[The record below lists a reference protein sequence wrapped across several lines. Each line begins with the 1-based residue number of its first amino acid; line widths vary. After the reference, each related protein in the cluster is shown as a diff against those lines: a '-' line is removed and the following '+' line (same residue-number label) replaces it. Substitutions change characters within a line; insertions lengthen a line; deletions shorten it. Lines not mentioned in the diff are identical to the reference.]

1 MKIIVG
7 LGNPGSKYEKT
18 LHNMGFLTLGTLG
31 KRFGLTFR
39 TSECRA
45 RTDTLRTAGP
55 GGEPEKAL
63 LALPQTYMN
72 LSGDSVAELVG
83 KYKIAL
89 EDLLVVY
96 DDLDLEKG
104 ALRFRAAG
112 SSGTHNG
119 MRSIVARLGD
129 TRFPRLR
136 IGIGRPPHPDFEVAD
151 YVLSEVRK
159 EDYERMGLA
168 IERAADACEDFL
180 RGMSAEQLM
189 QKYNAAPGGAK

>member
-1 MKIIVG
+1 MKLVVG
-7 LGNPGSKYEKT
+7 LGNPGPKYQKT

-31 KRFGLTFR
+31 ERHGLRFR
-39 TSECRA
+39 TSECKA
-45 RTDTLRTAGP
+45 RTDSLYLGES
-55 GGEPEKAL
+55 GGKAL

-72 LSGDSVAELVG
+72 LSGDSVFELMH

-89 EDLLVVY
+89 SDLLVVY

-119 MRSIVARLGD
+119 MRSIVARLGS
-129 TRFPRLR
+129 TEFPRLR
-136 IGIGRPPHPDFEVAD
+136 IGIGRPPHPDFQVAD

-159 EDYERMGLA
+159 GDEEMTVRA

-180 RGMSAEQLM
+180 SGLSAEQMM
-189 QKYNAAPGGAK
+189 QKYNARG

>member
-31 KRFGLTFR
+31 KRFGLNFR

-45 RTDTLRTAGP
+45 RTDVLRLPGA
-55 GGEPEKAL
+55 GGELEKVL
-63 LALPQTYMN
+63 FALPQTYMN
-72 LSGDSVAELVG
+72 LSGDSVFELVG
-83 KYKIAL
+83 KYKLAL
-89 EDLLVVY
+89 SDLLVVY

-104 ALRFRAAG
+104 VLRFRAAG
-112 SSGTHNG
+112 SPGTHNG
-119 MRSIVARLGD
+119 MRSICTRLGE
-129 TRFPRLR
+129 TGFPRLR

-159 EDYERMGLA
+159 GDYELMGQA
-168 IERAADACEDFL
+168 IERAADACEDFF
-180 RGMSAEQLM
+180 RGMTAEQLM
-189 QKYNAAPGGAK
+189 QKYNARG